1 MIFKKKNIH
10 SQNCFVLHTPTHND
24 FEDSHVQAH
33 RHDHALQR
41 SKPVDAYGTSGSNAA
56 EARQCGRE
64 GKRGK
69 GWEKANSVRRKRTK
83 CDCSSIVPLLVS
95 RQNTAFRVATVLPCR
110 SKGGAGCIC
119 GAQRIS
125 RRLGAEVQ
133 RCFHGHTTPPR

>member
-1 MIFKKKNIH
+1 MNHNNDFKIKKTY
-10 SQNCFVLHTPTHND
+10 SQNCHAHTNTHND

-69 GWEKANSVRRKRTK
+69 GWEKANSVRRKRNK
-83 CDCSSIVPLLVS
+83 M
-95 RQNTAFRVATVLPCR
+95 
-110 SKGGAGCIC
+110 
-119 GAQRIS
+119 
-125 RRLGAEVQ
+125 
-133 RCFHGHTTPPR
+133 